1 MDISKEALESA
12 LGEIALLAVEEQKN
26 LNLAVRLAKD
36 KSVRTL
42 QKIQDILFQFLKG
55 MHCSLRKD
63 ISYKAHP
70 YKTDCHHISCALH
83 CPVLP

>member
-42 QKIQDILFQFLKG
+42 QKIQDILDNEDLNDEE
-55 MHCSLRKD
+55 CVEEIVSVL
-63 ISYKAHP
+63 
-70 YKTDCHHISCALH
+70 HHAGFSTFRH
-83 CPVLP
+83 DFG